1 MTIQATA
8 SSQSVI
14 ATTRP
19 LDVEC
24 VLPCNLWP
32 PYRVICCRNTFSE
45 LFGAAKDA
53 HDNGCLCQLPLGDHA
68 WVLTGEVKHSSVA
81 RSGKPPASARRVDMD
96 EEVSKY
102 SAEGCA
108 TVAWFFDGEDSDG
121 SERSSSDILFS
132 TSLTSPSNLV
142 TRVGSKGSC
151 GISTPIKL
159 SQGIFKSDGNESTLP
174 SCSLTAYRDVL
185 SCHGVVWVDRTS
197 CLVGLDRRAD
207 SDRRLVLVHRPTGFG
222 KTSFLAMAEF
232 FHDVKYHDS
241 PESRSALLST
251 WIGDFIATNRHE
263 IYLHE
268 DLVLTFD
275 LAATCVTDFEAS
287 LAEHVNTILRQFL
300 FKYQEELQI
309 TPKNFSYIYED
320 GVYSLAAVTELVG
333 RTDRWK
339 VFVCIDNYN
348 APYLAGGDR
357 AEIDRCLELLLVGPL
372 SASLDD
378 CHSGLIMGTG
388 DEPDPSISTYY
399 RRPSVWVSVAADLT
413 DCEMMEGAF
422 GFTPDEVRVLVREFN
437 VQGVESG
444 LEPWS
449 FVSGCDQSYSMK
461 EVLEGIGRQCRER
474 ETAHT

>member
-1 MTIQATA
+1 MTIQTTA
-8 SSQSVI
+8 SRSVI
-14 ATTRP
+14 ATTRS
-19 LDVEC
+19 LGVEC

-32 PYRVICCRNTFSE
+32 SYRVVCCGRIFSE

-68 WVLTGEVKHSSVA
+68 RVLTGEVNRSSVA
-81 RSGKPPASARRVDMD
+81 RSETPPASGRRVDMD

-108 TVAWFFDGEDSDG
+108 TVAWFFEGEDSDG
-121 SERSSSDILFS
+121 SEGSSSDILFS
-132 TSLTSPSNLV
+132 TSPTSPSSLA
-142 TRVGSKGSC
+142 TRVGSKGDC
-151 GISTPIKL
+151 GISTLIKI

-174 SCSLTAYRDVL
+174 SYSLTAYRDVL
-185 SCHGVVWVDRTS
+185 SSPGVVWVDRTS
-197 CLVGLDRRAD
+197 CLVGLYRRAD

-251 WIGDFIATNRHE
+251 WIGDFIAANRHK
-263 IYLHE
+263 IYLYE
-268 DLVLTFD
+268 DL
-275 LAATCVTDFEAS
+275 
-287 LAEHVNTILRQFL
+287 FL
-300 FKYQEELQI
+300 FKYQEELPI
-309 TPKNFSYIYED
+309 TPKNFSSYIYED
-320 GVYSLAAVTELVG
+320 GIYSLAAVTELVG

-357 AEIDRCLELLLVGPL
+357 AEIDKGLELLLVGPL

-378 CHSGLIMGTG
+378 CHSGLIMGTA

-399 RRPSVWVSVAADLT
+399 RRPSVWVSVATDLT

-422 GFTPDEVRVLVREFN
+422 GFPPRLSRA
-437 VQGVESG
+437 GS
-444 LEPWS
+444 
-449 FVSGCDQSYSMK
+449 
-461 EVLEGIGRQCRER
+461 
-474 ETAHT
+474 